1 MRDYPFIRACG
12 RLMYELIPDDQK
24 KELERVIDNDAK
36 GTEAAIKEIRFNVFE
51 GNIDKAFK
59 LSEALV
65 SKM

>member
-1 MRDYPFIRACG
+1 
-12 RLMYELIPDDQK
+12 MYELIPDDQK

-51 GNIDKAFK
+51 GNIETNFK